1 MSYSNSFPQQ
11 RPTLNL
17 DFANSG
23 KLDSRISYSRSSGGT
38 YLSNEKALNS
48 ENLLL
53 DSKTGTGNW
62 TGNKSGAALVPVITA
77 NHAASPDGTANQSTR
92 VQLDLNGS
100 TTGSD
105 YARYYQ
111 AHNVANG
118 TSATFCIWAK
128 STDGASSYAAQLLAP
143 DGSGTA
149 ITITGSWQKFSVT
162 ATSVGNVTYGI
173 RLRGG
178 QTPTNA
184 DTADILIWGANLST
198 TGQTVLSE
206 TTTQIH
212 REFAPLLKTAAANAP
227 RFEYAAD
234 GQSVGSGTALGLLV
248 ESQATNLT
256 KYSDDFASWGDT
268 STVAVTSDAGV
279 APNGQL
285 EADLLV
291 SPSSASAHY
300 ILDSTIAFTSGTT
313 YTASVYVKS
322 AGHRYV
328 QLCGNSAAFS
338 SPYKWVNY
346 DLEAGT
352 LNANNCSGTIT
363 AVGNG
368 YYRIT
373 ATMTAS
379 STMTRS
385 FILMFADSL
394 STGFFP
400 TTTGDAYSGF
410 LAYGFQT
417 EVGSASS
424 SLISTNGSQVSRA
437 ADSCSL
443 VSAPLLDNGSGGLTV
458 EYDMQLAN
466 ETSYVLHTARSSG
479 ATNSDGVNQQRV
491 PQSRG

>member
-1 MSYSNSFPQQ
+1 M
-11 RPTLNL
+11 
-17 DFANSG
+17 
-23 KLDSRISYSRSSGGT
+23 
-38 YLSNEKALNS
+38 
-48 ENLLL
+48 
-53 DSKTGTGNW
+53 
-62 TGNKSGAALVPVITA
+62 
-77 NHAASPDGTANQSTR
+77 
-92 VQLDLNGS
+92 
-100 TTGSD
+100 
-105 YARYYQ
+105 
-111 AHNVANG
+111 
-118 TSATFCIWAK
+118 
-128 STDGASSYAAQLLAP
+128 
-143 DGSGTA
+143 
-149 ITITGSWQKFSVT
+149 
-162 ATSVGNVTYGI
+162 
-173 RLRGG
+173 
-178 QTPTNA
+178 
-184 DTADILIWGANLST
+184 
-198 TGQTVLSE
+198 
-206 TTTQIH
+206 
-212 REFAPLLKTAAANAP
+212 
-227 RFEYAAD
+227 
-234 GQSVGSGTALGLLV
+234 
-248 ESQATNLT
+248 
-256 KYSDDFASWGDT
+256 
-268 STVAVTSDAGV
+268 AVTSDAGV

-437 ADSCSL
+437 ADSCAVVDATLFSSGEHTIIWEGDLNATTVDARMANLTDGTTANRVRLDFDDGDSL
-443 VSAPLLDNGSGGLTV
+443 RLLSEADDVVQANVSYTTDLSVGSHKVAATVKTNEAQLILDGTRRQVDTSGVVPSGLDQLAIMKTFYSSSNVNDGSGHCKRLTYFNV
-458 EYDMQLAN
+458 ALSQAEAEAL
-466 ETSYVLHTARSSG
+466 TS
-479 ATNSDGVNQQRV
+479 N
-491 PQSRG
+491 P